1 MIKEKTEFRKIPVK
15 IEIQGKQA
23 VTEYIRQLYGGEAEI
38 IRPVYKYQLIRY
50 RKKPD
55 EKGQLCYVAG
65 ESELQN
71 AEEVYFNS
79 KFEKLLY
86 LCEKSV
92 DNIEKVIAADPD
104 TDYQAM
110 MKEFIEHY
118 CYVMKLRLP
127 LFESFTQKLSAA
139 VQDGKYDLLTIKEKA
154 ELINQLLI
162 VSKSGAGRVTLNPKL
177 GIKAEVGRL
186 KDKTIYPEIVD
197 WIDMPLT
204 GLYMHTEKGL
214 K

>member
-1 MIKEKTEFRKIPVK
+1 M
-15 IEIQGKQA
+15 Q
-23 VTEYIRQLYGGEAEI
+23 Y
-38 IRPVYKYQLIRY
+38 
-50 RKKPD
+50 
-55 EKGQLCYVAG
+55 
-65 ESELQN
+65 

-104 TDYQAM
+104 TDYPAM

-127 LFESFTQKLSAA
+127 LFESFTQKLSKA
-139 VQDGKYDLLTIKEKA
+139 VQNGKYDLLTTKEKA

-162 VSKSGAGRVTLNPKL
+162 VSKSGAGRVTFNSKL
-177 GIKAEVGRL
+177 GIGSAGRL
-186 KDKTIYPEIVD
+186 QDKTIYPEIVD

-204 GLYMHTEKGL
+204 GLYIHTEKGL